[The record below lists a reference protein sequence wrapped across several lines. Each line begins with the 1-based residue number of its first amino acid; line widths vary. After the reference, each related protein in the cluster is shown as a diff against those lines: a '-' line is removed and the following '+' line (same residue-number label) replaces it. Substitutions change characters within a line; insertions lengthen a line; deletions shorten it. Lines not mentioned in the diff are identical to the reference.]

1 MSQFLS
7 FDPFGFEATTLSTGR
22 PGGVTNRIWAAS
34 MQSLNELEFNE
45 LFLRFLIYEIL
56 IAASLFHLIAKNV
69 ITMIRIWERHLLKI
83 KDEII
88 INNFYKFKHF

>member
-7 FDPFGFEATTLSTGR
+7 FDPFGFEATTLSTGT

-56 IAASLFHLIAKNV
+56 IAALIISFDCYKCDNNDKNMGK
-69 ITMIRIWERHLLKI
+69 TPF
-83 KDEII
+83 KD
-88 INNFYKFKHF
+88 KR